1 MFEFLR
7 RNLIESTDLIFCFLI
22 VYDISISS
30 NTIDKENKNYKYM
43 NATASSS
50 RIINMACFSF
60 RICTILPLFILKDNS
75 SEVHYYFTRPMF
87 SFAYNGRKS
96 KIGWIKTFVM
106 QIWLWRIH
114 EKKIYHIFCNHYIR
128 AWNNRR
134 ICSIHKLLQ
143 DHQYFAQCQESTD
156 HE

>member
-87 SFAYNGRKS
+87 GFAYNGRKS
-96 KIGWIKTFVM
+96 KIG
-106 QIWLWRIH
+106 
-114 EKKIYHIFCNHYIR
+114 
-128 AWNNRR
+128 
-134 ICSIHKLLQ
+134 
-143 DHQYFAQCQESTD
+143 
-156 HE
+156 